1 MLHEDLDNIDAL
13 NERIE
18 KAIDDSNFTE
28 LASLSIELQSLVQM
42 LTSNS
47 KHSKNI
53 EKEEV
58 EIIEKLRLRV
68 KQYEVETE
76 MKFKNYTSRISK
88 QTKMQN
94 AYKKSRR

>member
-28 LASLSIELQSLVQM
+28 LASLSIKLQSLIQM
-42 LTSNS
+42 LTGNL

-68 KQYEVETE
+68 KQYEVETD

-94 AYKKSRR
+94 AYKKSRN

>member
-28 LASLSIELQSLVQM
+28 LASLSIKLQSLVQM

-47 KHSKNI
+47 KHNKNI

-88 QTKMQN
+88 HTKMQN
-94 AYKKSRR
+94 AYKKSRN

>member
-28 LASLSIELQSLVQM
+28 LASLSIKLQSLIQM
-42 LTSNS
+42 LTGNL

-58 EIIEKLRLRV
+58 EIIEKLRL
-68 KQYEVETE
+68 
-76 MKFKNYTSRISK
+76 
-88 QTKMQN
+88 
-94 AYKKSRR
+94 

>member
-1 MLHEDLDNIDAL
+1 MLHEDLDKIDAL
-13 NERIE
+13 NEKIE
-18 KAIDDSNFTE
+18 KAIDNSNFTE
-28 LASLSIELQSLVQM
+28 LASLSIKLQSIVKL
-42 LTSNS
+42 LTGNT
-47 KHSKNI
+47 KQSKNI
-53 EKEEV
+53 SKEEV

-94 AYKKSRR
+94 AYKKSRT

>member
-28 LASLSIELQSLVQM
+28 LASLSIKLESLIQM
-42 LTSNS
+42 LTGNL
-47 KHSKNI
+47 KDSKNI

-94 AYKKSRR
+94 AYKKSRN

>member
-28 LASLSIELQSLVQM
+28 LASLSIKLQSLIQM
-42 LTSNS
+42 LTGNL

-76 MKFKNYTSRISK
+76 MKFKNYTSRISQ

-94 AYKKSRR
+94 AYKKSRN

>member
-13 NERIE
+13 NNEIE

-28 LASLSIELQSLVQM
+28 LASLSIKLQSIVQM
-42 LTSNS
+42 LTGNS

-53 EKEEV
+53 EKEEL

-76 MKFKNYTSRISK
+76 IKFKNYTSRISK

-94 AYKKSRR
+94 AYNKSRG

>member
-76 MKFKNYTSRISK
+76 IKFKNYTSRISK

-94 AYKKSRR
+94 AYKKSRN

>member
-13 NERIE
+13 NNEIE

-28 LASLSIELQSLVQM
+28 LASLSIKLQSIVQM
-42 LTSNS
+42 LTGNS
-47 KHSKNI
+47 KHSKNV
-53 EKEEV
+53 ENEEL
-58 EIIEKLRLRV
+58 EIIEKLRLRI
-68 KQYEVETE
+68 KQFEVDTE

-94 AYKKSRR
+94 AYKKSRT

>member
-13 NERIE
+13 NKKIE

-28 LASLSIELQSLVQM
+28 LASLSIKLQSIVKL
-42 LTSNS
+42 LTGNT
-47 KHSKNI
+47 KQSKNI
-53 EKEEV
+53 SKEEV

-68 KQYEVETE
+68 KQYELETE
-76 MKFKNYTSRISK
+76 MKFKNYTSRISQ

-94 AYKKSRR
+94 AYKKSRN

>member
-28 LASLSIELQSLVQM
+28 LASLSIKLQSLIQM
-42 LTSNS
+42 LTGNL

-94 AYKKSRR
+94 AYKKSRN

>member
-94 AYKKSRR
+94 AYKKSRT

>member
-1 MLHEDLDNIDAL
+1 MFHEDLNNIYAL
-13 NERIE
+13 NEKIE

-28 LASLSIELQSLVQM
+28 LASLSIKLQSIVQM
-42 LTSNS
+42 LTDNP
-47 KHSKNI
+47 KHGKNI
-53 EKEEV
+53 EKEEL

-68 KQYEVETE
+68 KQYEIETE

-94 AYKKSRR
+94 AYKKSRN

>member
-1 MLHEDLDNIDAL
+1 MLHEDLNNIDAL

-28 LASLSIELQSLVQM
+28 LASLSIKLQSLIQM
-42 LTSNS
+42 LTVDS

-94 AYKKSRR
+94 AYKKSRN

>member
-13 NERIE
+13 NKKIE

-28 LASLSIELQSLVQM
+28 LASLSIKLQSIVQT
-42 LTSNS
+42 LTGNS
-47 KHSKNI
+47 KQSKNI
-53 EKEEV
+53 EKEDV

-68 KQYEVETE
+68 KQYEVETK
-76 MKFKNYTSRISK
+76 MKFKNYTSKISK

-94 AYKKSRR
+94 AYKKSRN

>member
-1 MLHEDLDNIDAL
+1 MLHTDLDNIDAL

-28 LASLSIELQSLVQM
+28 LASLSIKLQSLIQM
-42 LTSNS
+42 LTGNL

-58 EIIEKLRLRV
+58 EVIEKLRLRV

-94 AYKKSRR
+94 AYKKSRN

>member
-1 MLHEDLDNIDAL
+1 MLHTDLDNIDAL

-28 LASLSIELQSLVQM
+28 LASLSIKLQSLIQM
-42 LTSNS
+42 LTGNL

-58 EIIEKLRLRV
+58 EVIEKSRLRV

>member
-42 LTSNS
+42 LTSN
-47 KHSKNI
+47 
-53 EKEEV
+53 
-58 EIIEKLRLRV
+58 
-68 KQYEVETE
+68 
-76 MKFKNYTSRISK
+76 
-88 QTKMQN
+88 
-94 AYKKSRR
+94 

>member
-13 NERIE
+13 NQKIE
-18 KAIDDSNFTE
+18 KAINDSNFTE
-28 LASLSIELQSLVQM
+28 LASLSIKLQSIVQT
-42 LTSNS
+42 LTGNS
-47 KHSKNI
+47 KQSKNI

-94 AYKKSRR
+94 AYKKSRN